1 MVQPSA
7 LWKGTP
13 QGRRKVG
20 GTKGKPQSSRTQW
33 ARSLPLTTQPEN
45 HIALNISAWWVF
57 FYILLYIDHRSSHGS
72 FDYLSIEYRTPCR
85 PRVRTYGLRLY
96 TPVRP
101 LSLTVR
107 LYITLAPF

>member
-33 ARSLPLTTQPEN
+33 ARFLPLTTQPEN
-45 HIALNISAWWVF
+45 HIALNNLFNIGVGVF
-57 FYILLYIDHRSSHGS
+57 LYIILYIDHRSSHGS

-85 PRVRTYGLRLY
+85 PRVRTYGFTHR
-96 TPVRP
+96 
-101 LSLTVR
+101 
-107 LYITLAPF
+107 

>member
-7 LWKGTP
+7 LWKGKP

-45 HIALNISAWWVF
+45 HIALNIGVVGVF
-57 FYILLYIDHRSSHGS
+57 
-72 FDYLSIEYRTPCR
+72 
-85 PRVRTYGLRLY
+85 
-96 TPVRP
+96 
-101 LSLTVR
+101 
-107 LYITLAPF
+107 LYITVYRSSFIAWFIRLSLDRIPYSVPTPCTYVRATALHTGTPS